1 MKEANKSKLA
11 ESVFH
16 TYVDHALI
24 RRHFHRVL
32 YRADDLPVPG
42 LMLATHSSWWDG
54 MILFHLDQ
62 TCLYHDP
69 YVMIDQAGLARFP
82 FFSRLGAF
90 SVDRTSFADIKT
102 SLHYAKERLQNGS
115 SVWMFPQGEERH
127 QEDRPLR
134 LASGATHL
142 TRHTDHVSLVAFYY
156 SYGHEQQPDVY
167 IRTRRFHPLPDER
180 SSAQAKRLTAEL
192 TALYDD
198 IRADAIA
205 ESVDLYRC
213 ISTRR
218 EPLPARTERWLRA
231 LRP

>member
-1 MKEANKSKLA
+1 M
-11 ESVFH
+11 
-16 TYVDHALI
+16 I
-24 RRHFHRVL
+24 QRHFHRVL

-62 TCLYHDP
+62 TCFRHDP

-90 SVDRTSFADIKT
+90 SVDRTSFSDIKT
-102 SLHYAKERLQNGS
+102 SLQYAKAQLQNGS

-127 QEDRPLR
+127 QEARPMH
-134 LASGATHL
+134 LASGATQL
-142 TRHTDHVSLVAFYY
+142 MRHADTVSLVAFYY

-167 IRTRRFHPLPDER
+167 VRTRRFYPLSDER
-180 SSAQAKRLTAEL
+180 SSVQVKRLTVEL

-198 IRADAIA
+198 IRADAMA
-205 ESVDLYRC
+205 ERVDLYRC
-213 ISTRR
+213 ISKRR

-231 LRP
+231 LRS

>member
-1 MKEANKSKLA
+1 MKEAHKNRLA
-11 ESVFH
+11 ESIFH
-16 TYVDHALI
+16 SYVDHALI

-32 YRADDLPVPG
+32 YRADDLPLPG
-42 LMLATHSSWWDG
+42 LMLATHGSWWDG

-62 TCLYHDP
+62 TCFRHDP
-69 YVMIDQAGLARFP
+69 YVMIDHEGLARFP

-90 SVDRTSFADIKT
+90 SIDRSSFSDIKK
-102 SLHYAKERLQNGS
+102 SLQYAKEQLLSGS

-127 QEDRPLR
+127 QEERPLH
-134 LASGATHL
+134 LASGAAHL
-142 TRHTDHVSLVAFYY
+142 TRHAESVFLVAFYY

-167 IRTRRFHPLPDER
+167 VRTRRFEPRAGER
-180 SSAQAKRLTAEL
+180 TGAQAERLTAEL

-198 IRADAIA
+198 VRADAIA
-205 ESVDLYRC
+205 ERIHHYRC
-213 ISTRR
+213 ITTRR

>member
-1 MKEANKSKLA
+1 LKEANKSKLA

-16 TYVDHALI
+16 AYVDHALI

-62 TCLYHDP
+62 TCFRHDP

-90 SVDRTSFADIKT
+90 SVDRTSFSDIKK
-102 SLHYAKERLQNGS
+102 SLQYAKARLQNGS

-127 QEDRPLR
+127 QEERPMH
-134 LASGATHL
+134 LASGATQL
-142 TRHTDHVSLVAFYY
+142 MRHADTVSLVAFYY

-167 IRTRRFHPLPDER
+167 VRTRRFYPLFDER
-180 SSAQAKRLTAEL
+180 SSVQVKRLTVEL

-198 IRADAIA
+198 KRADAMA
-205 ESVDLYRC
+205 GRVDLYRC
-213 ISTRR
+213 ISKRR

-231 LRP
+231 LRS

>member
-24 RRHFHRVL
+24 QRHFHRVL

-62 TCLYHDP
+62 TCFRHDP

-90 SVDRTSFADIKT
+90 SVDRTSFSDIKT
-102 SLHYAKERLQNGS
+102 SLQYAKARLQNGS

-127 QEDRPLR
+127 QEERPMH
-134 LASGATHL
+134 LASGATQL
-142 TRHTDHVSLVAFYY
+142 MRHANTVSLVAFYY

-167 IRTRRFHPLPDER
+167 VRTRRFYPLSDER
-180 SSAQAKRLTAEL
+180 SSFQVKRLTVEL

-198 IRADAIA
+198 IRADAMA
-205 ESVDLYRC
+205 ERVDLYRC
-213 ISTRR
+213 ISKRR

-231 LRP
+231 LRS

>member
-24 RRHFHRVL
+24 QRYFHRVL

-62 TCLYHDP
+62 TCFRHDP

-90 SVDRTSFADIKT
+90 SVDRTSFSDIKK
-102 SLHYAKERLQNGS
+102 SLQYAKARLQNGS

-127 QEDRPLR
+127 QEERPMH
-134 LASGATHL
+134 LASGATQL
-142 TRHTDHVSLVAFYY
+142 MRHADTVSLVAFYY

-167 IRTRRFHPLPDER
+167 VRTRRFYPLSDER
-180 SSAQAKRLTAEL
+180 SSVQVKRLTVEL

-198 IRADAIA
+198 IRADAMA
-205 ESVDLYRC
+205 ERVDLYRC
-213 ISTRR
+213 ISKRR

-231 LRP
+231 LRS

>member
-1 MKEANKSKLA
+1 M
-11 ESVFH
+11 
-16 TYVDHALI
+16 I
-24 RRHFHRVL
+24 QRHFHRVL

-62 TCLYHDP
+62 TCFRHDP

-90 SVDRTSFADIKT
+90 SVDRTSFSDIKT
-102 SLHYAKERLQNGS
+102 SLQYAKAQLQNGS

-127 QEDRPLR
+127 QEERPMH
-134 LASGATHL
+134 LASGATQL
-142 TRHTDHVSLVAFYY
+142 MRHADTVSLVAFYY

-167 IRTRRFHPLPDER
+167 VRTRRFYPLSDER
-180 SSAQAKRLTAEL
+180 SSVQVKRLTVEL

-198 IRADAIA
+198 IRADAMA
-205 ESVDLYRC
+205 ERVDLYRC
-213 ISTRR
+213 ISKRR

-231 LRP
+231 LRS